1 MMYYLY
7 HIPGKKIGVT
17 RDLDNRVTVAQ
28 GYKPGEYEVLDS
40 SEDISYISNKE
51 IELQKSYGYKVDRQ
65 TYRDLM
71 NKKSNK
77 MKLNVTEQTTTFP
90 VPLVDLKKY
99 LKKEL
104 GVGYSWETDLGE
116 FKLNSKE
123 NINWIA
129 HNAITSMYDKDRCFM
144 YNKAYYEAFI
154 GELLNN
160 HEGLVNDV
168 ERSIYDL
175 IRLWAAE
182 KGIYAKGDSKT
193 QYIKLLEET
202 GELAKA
208 LLNNDKP
215 EIIDAIG
222 DIVVVLT
229 NLAKLED
236 LKIEDCVQSAYDVIK
251 SRKGKMINGTFVKQT
266 L

>member
-1 MMYYLY
+1 M
-7 HIPGKKIGVT
+7 
-17 RDLDNRVTVAQ
+17 
-28 GYKPGEYEVLDS
+28 
-40 SEDISYISNKE
+40 
-51 IELQKSYGYKVDRQ
+51 KV
-65 TYRDLM
+65 
-71 NKKSNK
+71 
-77 MKLNVTEQTTTFP
+77 
-90 VPLVDLKKY
+90 
-99 LKKEL
+99 
-104 GVGYSWETDLGE
+104 
-116 FKLNSKE
+116 
-123 NINWIA
+123 
-129 HNAITSMYDKDRCFM
+129 
-144 YNKAYYEAFI
+144 
-154 GELLNN
+154 
-160 HEGLVNDV
+160 LVNDV

-251 SRKGKMINGTFVKQT
+251 SRKGKND
-266 L
+266 

>member
-1 MMYYLY
+1 MIYYLY

-17 RDLDNRVTVAQ
+17 RDLDSRVTVAQ

-104 GVGYSWETDLGE
+104 NVGYSWETDLGE
-116 FKLNSKE
+116 FKLDSKE

-129 HNAITSMYDKDRCFM
+129 HNAITSMYDKDRCFI

-154 GELLNN
+154 DPV
-160 HEGLVNDV
+160 HTPV
-168 ERSIYDL
+168 EEENENVYDL
-175 IRLWAAE
+175 IRSWAAE

-208 LLNNDKP
+208 LLNNDRP

-236 LKIEDCVQSAYDVIK
+236 LKIEDCVCSAYDVIK

>member
-1 MMYYLY
+1 MIYYLY

-17 RDLDNRVTVAQ
+17 RDLDSRVTVAQ

-40 SEDISYISNKE
+40 SEDISYISSKE

-90 VPLVDLKKY
+90 VALVDLKKY

-104 GVGYSWETDLGE
+104 NVGYSWETDLGE
-116 FKLNSKE
+116 FKLDSKE

-129 HNAITSMYDKDRCFM
+129 HNAITSMYDKDRCFI
-144 YNKAYYEAFI
+144 YNKAFHEAFVAEP
-154 GELLNN
+154 GL
-160 HEGLVNDV
+160 HEGLVNGV
-168 ERSIYDL
+168 EENVYDL

-182 KGIYAKGDSKT
+182 KGIYTKGYSKT

-236 LKIEDCVQSAYDVIK
+236 LKIEECVVSAYDVIK
-251 SRKGKMINGTFVKQT
+251 NRKGKMINGTFVKQT

>member
-1 MMYYLY
+1 MIYYLY

-17 RDLDNRVTVAQ
+17 RDLDRRVTVAQ

-40 SEDISYISNKE
+40 SEDISYISSKE

-90 VPLVDLKKY
+90 VPLIDLKKF

-104 GVGYSWETDLGE
+104 GIGFKWETSFGDFELKSKKE
-116 FKLNSKE
+116 LN
-123 NINWIA
+123 WLA
-129 HNAITSMYDKDRCFM
+129 HNSVTSMYDKDRCFI
-144 YNKAYYEAFI
+144 YNKAFHEAFVAEP
-154 GELLNN
+154 GL
-160 HEGLVNDV
+160 HEGLVNGI
-168 ERSIYDL
+168 EENIYDL

-182 KGIYAKGDSKT
+182 KGIYTKGDSKT

-236 LKIEDCVQSAYDVIK
+236 LKIEECVVSAYDVIK
-251 SRKGKMINGTFVKQT
+251 NRKGKMVNGTFVKQT

>member
-1 MMYYLY
+1 MIYYLY

-17 RDLDNRVTVAQ
+17 RDLDSRVTVAQ

-104 GVGYSWETDLGE
+104 NVGYSWETDLGE
-116 FKLNSKE
+116 FKLDSKE

-129 HNAITSMYDKDRCFM
+129 HNAITSMYDKDRCFI

-154 GELLNN
+154 GELSGN

-168 ERSIYDL
+168 ERSVYDL

>member
-1 MMYYLY
+1 MIYYLY

-17 RDLDNRVTVAQ
+17 RDLDKRVTVAQ

-40 SEDISYISNKE
+40 SEDISYISSKE

-90 VPLVDLKKY
+90 VPLNKLKGHLMDTKG
-99 LKKEL
+99 LK
-104 GVGYSWETDLGE
+104 WETSLGE
-116 FKLNSKE
+116 FKISKKTVE
-123 NINWIA
+123 WLV
-129 HNAITSMYDKDRCFM
+129 HNAKPSMYDKDRCFI
-144 YNKAYYEAFI
+144 YNKAYHEAFI
-154 GELLNN
+154 AEPSL
-160 HEGLVNDV
+160 HEGLVNGI
-168 ERSIYDL
+168 EENIYDL

-182 KGIYAKGDSKT
+182 KGIYTKGDSKT

-251 SRKGKMINGTFVKQT
+251 NRKGKMINGTFVKQT